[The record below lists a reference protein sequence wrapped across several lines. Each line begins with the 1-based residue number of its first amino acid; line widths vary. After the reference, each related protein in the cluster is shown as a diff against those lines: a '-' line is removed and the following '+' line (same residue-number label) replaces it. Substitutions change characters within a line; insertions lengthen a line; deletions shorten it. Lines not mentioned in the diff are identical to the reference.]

1 MDPHFTDR
9 ELDVMQILWDRGP
22 CVVAEVREGLQDDL
36 AYTTVLTILRT
47 LEAKGH
53 IGHTEEGR
61 GYRYFAT
68 VKQRAAQDSALRHL
82 MRKLF
87 DSSAE
92 LLLTRLVSEKTLTAE
107 ELKRMRALLDE
118 ASPEDGLPEDGS
130 PGGDA

>member
-1 MDPHFTDR
+1 MGPHFTDR
-9 ELDVMQILWDRGP
+9 ELDVMRILWDRGP
-22 CVVAEVREGLQDDL
+22 SLVAEVREGLHDDL

-61 GYRYFAT
+61 GHRYFAA

-87 DSSAE
+87 DGSAE
-92 LLLTRLVSEKTLTAE
+92 LLLTRLVSEKTLTAD
-107 ELKRMRALLDE
+107 ELQRMRALLDA
-118 ASPEDGLPEDGS
+118 ASGDGDPSD
-130 PGGDA
+130 GDA